1 MGDHEW
7 HYENQKMLKCVENPK
22 KSRFNLNSTTILYKF
37 LKMILLILQESS
49 NSENSKLK
57 SKKKTNKISQ
67 KKVFFRFFG
76 KIGTFYKFEISEIVK
91 CVP

>member
-1 MGDHEW
+1 MKTRK
-7 HYENQKMLKCVENPK
+7 NQD
-22 KSRFNLNSTTILYKF
+22 STSTSTTILYKF
-37 LKMILLILQESS
+37 IYILKNDPFLILQESS

-76 KIGTFYKFEISEIVK
+76 KTGTFYKFEISEIVK

>member
-1 MGDHEW
+1 MALW
-7 HYENQKMLKCVENPK
+7 KSKNVKMCWKPEKIKIQPQPQPPSYIWIYILKNDP
-22 KSRFNLNSTTILYKF
+22 F
-37 LKMILLILQESS
+37 LILQESS

-76 KIGTFYKFEISEIVK
+76 KTGTFYKFEISEIVK

>member
-1 MGDHEW
+1 
-7 HYENQKMLKCVENPK
+7 MLKTRKNQD
-22 KSRFNLNSTTILYKF
+22 STSTSTTILYKF
-37 LKMILLILQESS
+37 IYILKNDPFLILQESS

-76 KIGTFYKFEISEIVK
+76 KTGTFYKFEISEIVK